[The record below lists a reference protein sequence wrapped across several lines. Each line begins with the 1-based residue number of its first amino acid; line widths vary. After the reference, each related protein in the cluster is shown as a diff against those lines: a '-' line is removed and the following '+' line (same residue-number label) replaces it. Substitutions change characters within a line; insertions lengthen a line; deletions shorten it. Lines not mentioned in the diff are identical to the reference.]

1 MKRKAFA
8 KAAVA
13 SMLIGTTMVGCTGAA
28 FRTTAAVAPQKPD
41 RLAAGVEKA
50 LADRDGARAVELAEA
65 AVQAAPQDAGYRQ
78 LLGRAYVAGGRFA
91 SAETALTDA
100 MTLGNRDARTII
112 TLALVQVGLG
122 KDRAA
127 RDLLAS
133 HADIVPAADYGLAM
147 AMAGDAPEGVRIL
160 SEMIHD
166 PSANA
171 RTRQNLAYAYA
182 LAGRWKDA
190 RMMAGFDLD
199 PLAANQRITQW
210 AQNAAPG
217 LSQQRVAAL
226 MGVTIDGADAG
237 QPVALALAPPA
248 SPARMAEAAPV
259 EQAVEAGPVALAAAD
274 PAPAPPPA
282 MAETPAP
289 MIQAIAAPVR
299 VAAPRQA
306 APARVAA
313 AARMQQAPRLQ
324 PAAFRASGKG
334 GGHWVVQLGAYD
346 NAAIAK
352 EKWFSMARRNSMLA
366 NLPVVTSQIA
376 VNGATLARLAVG
388 GFDERAEAVAL
399 CRAIQARRGQCFVR
413 ENVADATPQRWA
425 LATRGRQFAGR

>member
-91 SAETALTDA
+91 SAETALADA

-248 SPARMAEAAPV
+248 SPARMVEAAPV

-274 PAPAPPPA
+274 PAPAPLPA
-282 MAETPAP
+282 MAEAPAP

-313 AARMQQAPRLQ
+313 AARMQRAPRLQ